1 MLNAPDG
8 TFLVRDS
15 FSTAGEYTLTLRK
28 DGTEKLIKI
37 SQRNGKY
44 GFTEPYEFESV
55 PDMIAYYRHV
65 SLRYYNHILDVK
77 LLFPVSRFATE
88 TDPDD
93 AAVGYSADMQQLVR
107 RFCELHTE
115 QLSKAEEFERMVDAF
130 DRAEHQRK
138 IKRQAH
144 EAFVAAVLMFENQLN
159 VQLEY
164 MDISAP
170 HEQQELIANRAVLQA
185 RLDALHTTN
194 ERLIDEL
201 MTQKKAVLKMERKIN
216 YMKPE
221 KFSLDKRKDK
231 YQRFVGFTIFLTY
244 FF

>member
-1 MLNAPDG
+1 MLNTPDG

-15 FSTAGEYTLTLRK
+15 SSTVGEYTLTLRK

-44 GFTEPYEFESV
+44 GFTEPYQFESV

-65 SLRYYNHILDVK
+65 SLRHYNHILDVK
-77 LLFPVSRFATE
+77 LTYPVSRFAAE
-88 TDPDD
+88 VDPEDG
-93 AAVGYSADMQQLVR
+93 AVGYAADMAQLVR
-107 RFCELHTE
+107 RFCELHAEHLT
-115 QLSKAEEFERMVDAF
+115 KAEEFERMIDAY

-144 EAFVAAVLMFENQLN
+144 DAFVAAVLMFENQLN

-164 MDISAP
+164 MEMAAP

-201 MTQKKAVLKMERKIN
+201 TTQKRAVLKMERKIS

-231 YQRFVGFTIFLTY
+231 YQRWVL
-244 FF
+244 